1 MMSKTQVHQ
10 TADCWRHNCVLQSLM
25 NRFLPPAKYWIFFF
39 FIKTAVVFIQKDVIA
54 PRLSCLH
61 PIASVLTRPQWNLR
75 MCRYRSPDCVK
86 RRSHHLHAC
95 GFSRVCTT
103 ACRLRL
109 CEYWKLFPHCPQVY
123 GFSPEC
129 VRSCRLSVYMQ
140 EKVLPHVEQVGTEP
154 SGESLER
161 TPSFSLKCEL
171 RWSWSTWALGKTLL
185 QSGHMQT
192 CCLPGGRRTPLDVEM
207 SEDARSSSSSPLAVP
222 EMMLRTHTQPILL
235 LHQVIVRREQRS
247 RGLVFRGKGS
257 ETLSPH
263 RTPGDIPKALALW
276 AHRITVLLLWQQVMF
291 VFNKW
296 LGALLLA
303 VEGQLSRDVG
313 GVEGVSLD
321 RGLKDK
327 SSARSVSSDAR
338 DLWDMGT
345 AELLTSAFV
354 FPAVRHRPRLG
365 WHIIDTYN
373 IRRPCN
379 PKEKKRLYLT
389 ENLSNATSCRGG
401 Q

>member
-1 MMSKTQVHQ
+1 MKYTIYLILFQIYLTQHTHTHIYVKDPS
-10 TADCWRHNCVLQSLM
+10 ASNCWLLETQLFVLQSLM

-39 FIKTAVVFIQKDVIA
+39 FIKTAVVFIQGRDCHTFV
-54 PRLSCLH
+54 RLH

-207 SEDARSSSSSPLAVP
+207 SEDARSSSSSP
-222 EMMLRTHTQPILL
+222 
-235 LHQVIVRREQRS
+235 S
-247 RGLVFRGKGS
+247 
-257 ETLSPH
+257 LSPRWCSE
-263 RTPGDIPKALALW
+263 RTRNPFSSSIRSSSGGSSEAVALFSGKRPANPV
-276 AHRITVLLLWQQVMF
+276 TTE
-291 VFNKW
+291 
-296 LGALLLA
+296 LLA
-303 VEGQLSRDVG
+303 IFPKRWLSGLTGSPSSCSDSKSCSSLTSGSVPCCWLSR
-313 GVEGVSLD
+313 
-321 RGLKDK
+321 
-327 SSARSVSSDAR
+327 A
-338 DLWDMGT
+338 
-345 AELLTSAFV
+345 
-354 FPAVRHRPRLG
+354 
-365 WHIIDTYN
+365 
-373 IRRPCN
+373 
-379 PKEKKRLYLT
+379 
-389 ENLSNATSCRGG
+389 SCPET
-401 Q
+401 